1 MFDEELNFL
10 KKLKIKELEFQLS
23 TLLPV
28 IKLDKAKYLIG
39 TEVKMLEI
47 QRSIV
52 MVRIGGGYQPLLD
65 YLKHA
70 GKSQSLKLNIL
81 MEE

>member
-70 GKSQSLKLNIL
+70 GKS
-81 MEE
+81 